1 MCLRQTCI
9 VTSHSASSVKV
20 VTSLYKWSSMYKNG
34 RNENGQNIN
43 AIIRDRHDCV
53 VYKRI
58 ARSSELSAGVVLRS
72 SSIILEHVLYIVI
85 VYYFRISRSKY
96 MYKHV
101 ALAVLRYTEC
111 SKVNVHYR
119 TRVYQSQ
126 IVHFTKKLSE
136 TCLYSI
142 EACNYFN

>member
-9 VTSHSASSVKV
+9 VTGHSASSVKV
-20 VTSLYKWSSMYKNG
+20 IIIYKCSSMYKNG
-34 RNENGQNIN
+34 TNENGHNIN

-58 ARSSELSAGVVLRS
+58 ARSSELSAGVLLRS

-85 VYYFRISRSKY
+85 VYYFRISRSKQ

-101 ALAVLRYTEC
+101 ALAVLRYIEC
-111 SKVNVHYR
+111 LKVNVHYR
-119 TRVYQSQ
+119 TRVYQTQ
-126 IVHFTKKLSE
+126 TVHFIKKLSE
-136 TCLYSI
+136 TCLL
-142 EACNYFN
+142 N

>member
-1 MCLRQTCI
+1 M
-9 VTSHSASSVKV
+9 VKHV
-20 VTSLYKWSSMYKNG
+20 QKRHK
-34 RNENGQNIN
+34 RNGQNII

-53 VYKRI
+53 VYKII
-58 ARSSELSAGVVLRS
+58 ARSSELSAGVLLRS
-72 SSIILEHVLYIVI
+72 SSVIHEHVLYIVI
-85 VYYFRISRSKY
+85 VYYFRISRSKQ

-111 SKVNVHYR
+111 SKVNVHYQ
-119 TRVYQSQ
+119 TRVYQTQ

-142 EACNYFN
+142 KACNYFN